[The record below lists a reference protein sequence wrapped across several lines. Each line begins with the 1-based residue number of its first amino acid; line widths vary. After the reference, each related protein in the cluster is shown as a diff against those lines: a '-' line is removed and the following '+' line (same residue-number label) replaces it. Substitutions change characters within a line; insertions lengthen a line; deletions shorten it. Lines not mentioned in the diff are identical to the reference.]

1 MQTQSR
7 TRNSFSF
14 VVLNLCSAFPAWY
27 NGLMPDQITML
38 RTEVLHL
45 LRQVLSIRTA
55 IEEAECAVYAD
66 ELDEVKVQ
74 LVNMRA
80 ELDTI
85 VSYFE
90 TQHKIGMKQIK

>member
-1 MQTQSR
+1 M
-7 TRNSFSF
+7 
-14 VVLNLCSAFPAWY
+14 
-27 NGLMPDQITML
+27 GEQITML

-55 IEEAECAVYAD
+55 IEEAECAVYTD

-74 LVNMRA
+74 LINMKA

-90 TQHKIGMKQIK
+90 TQHHIGIKPTLR